1 MEKHIFLLT
10 LLFLVQFFIS
20 IASSNDTDQ
29 EALLSFQNLITSPN
43 HFFANNWTK
52 NTSLCS
58 WFGVTCSSKTQRVVA
73 LALPNLQLQGT
84 ISPSLANLSF
94 LRELNLENN
103 LFHGGVPYRLGHLPR
118 LRVINVRNNQLEGSI
133 PTSLFQ
139 HQRVQFISLAYN
151 KLIGEMWKGPWYVP
165 ELRVLSLRNNS
176 LTGIIPSS
184 VGNATKLLNFS
195 LSGNRINGIIPTEIG
210 NLSQL
215 IELHLFNNQLAGSIP
230 ATLFNISSLIRASL
244 ASNSLSGPLLLD
256 EGNNVSNLKY
266 LSISKNQIS
275 GCIPSNICQLTELK
289 ILSISYNNMIGNIPR
304 NIGCLSKIE
313 EFYIGNNPITGTIP
327 TSLGNISTLRN
338 LYCGNS
344 RIVGQIPKDIFNLSS
359 LEMIDCS
366 YSNLSGRIP
375 TTSGLHVQNLKELF
389 LGHNELEGEIPLFI
403 TNASKLEILGLENNF
418 LTGTIP
424 TNLGNL
430 RELQELFLHDNQL
443 TNEPREHEL
452 QFFNSLADCRM
463 LRYLQ
468 VGFNPLNGVLPDS
481 IGNLSSTIE
490 NFHIADAHINGPI
503 PRGLLNM
510 SGLIAL
516 SLGENNLAGSIPSD
530 VVKLEQLQ
538 GLYLNNNKLQG
549 HIPEAVCHL
558 SNLVQLSLGG
568 NELFGLIPE
577 CLGNLRMLQAIILS
591 SNKFSSKIPLSIWKM
606 SGLLY
611 LIMSQNSIEGEV
623 PQDIG
628 GLKAIVGLDLS
639 GNHFS
644 GMIPSQ
650 LGDLQNMNTLDLSNN
665 SFSGSTP
672 LSFANLI
679 SLEYLDLSLNVL
691 SGTIPKSL
699 EKLLYLKSINVS
711 FNDLEGVI
719 PSGGVF
725 ANSTLQSFI
734 GNKGLCGMHI
744 MEIPACAITTTG
756 QQSKSKKL
764 VLKIVIPVI
773 AASFLIFLF
782 AIVWIMK
789 RQKKANS
796 KDVEKVPEIRTY
808 QLVSYHEI
816 QQATN
821 NFDGSNLIG
830 VGGSGSV
837 YKGTLSSGTVVAIKV
852 LDLQNE
858 EVCKRFDAECEVM
871 RNVRHR
877 NLIPVITTCSSEY
890 VRAFVLQYM
899 PNGSLERWL
908 YIEDRHL
915 NLLQRVTIMLDVAQ
929 AIEYLHHGHKT
940 LIVHCDLKPTNV
952 LLDEEMVA
960 HVGDFG
966 ISKILAASKSMAH
979 TETLGTLGYIAPE
992 YGLEGRVSSSGDV
1005 YSYGIMMI
1013 EVLTKRRPTDDEI
1026 FNENL
1031 GLRQWIRQSFPKT
1044 IMEVVDVNF
1053 IHEEEHF
1060 NSKSEICIGS
1070 MMELALDCTKE
1081 MPESRITMRDVV
1093 KRLDK
1098 IKNTFLGT

>member
-1 MEKHIFLLT
+1 
-10 LLFLVQFFIS
+10 
-20 IASSNDTDQ
+20 
-29 EALLSFQNLITSPN
+29 
-43 HFFANNWTK
+43 
-52 NTSLCS
+52 
-58 WFGVTCSSKTQRVVA
+58 
-73 LALPNLQLQGT
+73 
-84 ISPSLANLSF
+84 
-94 LRELNLENN
+94 
-103 LFHGGVPYRLGHLPR
+103 
-118 LRVINVRNNQLEGSI
+118 
-133 PTSLFQ
+133 
-139 HQRVQFISLAYN
+139 
-151 KLIGEMWKGPWYVP
+151 
-165 ELRVLSLRNNS
+165 
-176 LTGIIPSS
+176 
-184 VGNATKLLNFS
+184 
-195 LSGNRINGIIPTEIG
+195 
-210 NLSQL
+210 
-215 IELHLFNNQLAGSIP
+215 
-230 ATLFNISSLIRASL
+230 
-244 ASNSLSGPLLLD
+244 
-256 EGNNVSNLKY
+256 
-266 LSISKNQIS
+266 
-275 GCIPSNICQLTELK
+275 
-289 ILSISYNNMIGNIPR
+289 
-304 NIGCLSKIE
+304 
-313 EFYIGNNPITGTIP
+313 
-327 TSLGNISTLRN
+327 
-338 LYCGNS
+338 
-344 RIVGQIPKDIFNLSS
+344 
-359 LEMIDCS
+359 
-366 YSNLSGRIP
+366 
-375 TTSGLHVQNLKELF
+375 
-389 LGHNELEGEIPLFI
+389 
-403 TNASKLEILGLENNF
+403 
-418 LTGTIP
+418 
-424 TNLGNL
+424 
-430 RELQELFLHDNQL
+430 
-443 TNEPREHEL
+443 
-452 QFFNSLADCRM
+452 M

-468 VGFNPLNGVLPDS
+468 VGFNPLNGGLPDS

-490 NFHIADAHINGPI
+490 NFHIEDAHINDPI

-538 GLYLNNNKLQG
+538 GLYVNNNKLQG

-577 CLGNLRMLQAIILS
+577 CLGNLSMLQAIILS
-591 SNKFSSKIPLSIWKM
+591 SNKFSSKIPLSMWKM
-606 SGLLY
+606 SSLLY

-639 GNHFS
+639 GS
-644 GMIPSQ
+644 I
-650 LGDLQNMNTLDLSNN
+650 
-665 SFSGSTP
+665 P

-691 SGTIPKSL
+691 S
-699 EKLLYLKSINVS
+699 E
-711 FNDLEGVI
+711 DVI

-764 VLKIVIPVI
+764 VLKIVIPVV

-789 RQKKANS
+789 RRKKANS

-858 EVCKRFDAECEVM
+858 EVCKRFDTECEVM

-890 VRAFVLQYM
+890 IRAFVLQYM
-899 PNGSLERWL
+899 PSGSLERWL
-908 YIEDRHL
+908 YIEDCHL
-915 NLLQRVTIMLDVAQ
+915 NLLQRVTIILDVAQ
-929 AIEYLHHGHKT
+929 AIEYLHHGHDT
-940 LIVHCDLKPTNV
+940 PIVHCDLKPANV

-1098 IKNTFLGT
+1098 IKNTYLGT